1 MEKSKSVYV
10 LPLFNMCVFVLGI
23 TFSQTQIKSSAS
35 PNQASDTKPKR
46 TKKEINETQL
56 KVSEADLLREQSSHE
71 KTTASLNA
79 IIEETNTKLENSQKE
94 NAEWAKKY
102 RDLEDRYLSL
112 AKKDEDKSKELE
124 LFNSES
130 KILQETIEK
139 LRDEKIELFEKLTE
153 LEKRHSESERRHE
166 KAIALF
172 KSNENIFT
180 KEKADLMLRLTEP
193 IKAKNI
199 LSNELKICK
208 EINNN
213 LEVTNSANL
222 NKIAELEQK
231 LKDHKNELK
240 YELSKKDAQI
250 RKLELNLDD
259 VKSNYQKS
267 KESLNHD
274 LSGYADYDELK
285 RDKDLLTKK
294 YIETQAKYLDVLND
308 LSEAQIKSDK
318 NGQTLNKQI
327 TQIREEKSKLESDL
341 NQLTNKLRALE
352 SENDLLQLELRE
364 KNQVIKR
371 LEPKANANIPSDAP
385 GIFTL
390 IHPSDTTGFHDNK
403 EIDSIHTNPPAPN
416 SNQFTLDDYFKR
428 RVLSDGNSIF

>member
-1 MEKSKSVYV
+1 M
-10 LPLFNMCVFVLGI
+10 
-23 TFSQTQIKSSAS
+23 
-35 PNQASDTKPKR
+35 
-46 TKKEINETQL
+46 
-56 KVSEADLLREQSSHE
+56 
-71 KTTASLNA
+71 
-79 IIEETNTKLENSQKE
+79 
-94 NAEWAKKY
+94 
-102 RDLEDRYLSL
+102 
-112 AKKDEDKSKELE
+112 
-124 LFNSES
+124 
-130 KILQETIEK
+130 
-139 LRDEKIELFEKLTE
+139 
-153 LEKRHSESERRHE
+153 
-166 KAIALF
+166 
-172 KSNENIFT
+172 
-180 KEKADLMLRLTEP
+180 
-193 IKAKNI
+193 
-199 LSNELKICK
+199 
-208 EINNN
+208 
-213 LEVTNSANL
+213 
-222 NKIAELEQK
+222 
-231 LKDHKNELK
+231 
-240 YELSKKDAQI
+240 
-250 RKLELNLDD
+250 NLDD